1 MGIVRRLVIVF
12 YLCGSDS
19 DKEDRFDPSKISNYV
34 VNMLKNWSCKYSNNY
49 FIKFVDFILIYYAI
63 NLNIIS
69 SCIVSWMYRSIAS
82 LNQ

>member
-1 MGIVRRLVIVF
+1 MVF

-49 FIKFVDFILIYYAI
+49 FIKFVGFIPIYYAI